1 MKIDASVGRRI
12 RLLRQRAGV
21 SLRALAE
28 RAGVTPAM
36 VSYVENGKASPSIVT
51 LEKLLGALG
60 TDVAAFF
67 GAEQD
72 ASEGPVY
79 ERERM
84 RLVSDEERSYT
95 LVFPPGKGIGV
106 EVTDELMQ
114 PGRARPD
121 FQVQGFA
128 FAGYVLAGR
137 LTLQIESGKPRTL
150 RPGDAFHL
158 PAGVSHRGF
167 AAGSE
172 PARLITFR
180 LTAAKARARKRK
192 K

>member
-28 RAGVTPAM
+28 GAGVTPAM

-67 GAEQD
+67 GAEQN
-72 ASEGPVY
+72 ACGGPVY
-79 ERERM
+79 EREKM
-84 RLVSDEERSYT
+84 RLVSDQERSYT
-95 LVFPPGKGIGV
+95 LVFPPEQGIGV

-114 PGRARPD
+114 PGRARPE
-121 FQVQGFA
+121 FQAQNFDL
-128 FAGYVLAGR
+128 AGYVLAGQFSF
-137 LTLQIESGKPRTL
+137 QIESKKPRRL
-150 RPGDAFHL
+150 RPGDAFHVA
-158 PAGVSHRGF
+158 AGVSHRGF
-167 AAGSE
+167 ASGSK
-172 PARLITFR
+172 PARLITF
-180 LTAAKARARKRK
+180 KVPVSKGKRGGRRR
-192 K
+192 